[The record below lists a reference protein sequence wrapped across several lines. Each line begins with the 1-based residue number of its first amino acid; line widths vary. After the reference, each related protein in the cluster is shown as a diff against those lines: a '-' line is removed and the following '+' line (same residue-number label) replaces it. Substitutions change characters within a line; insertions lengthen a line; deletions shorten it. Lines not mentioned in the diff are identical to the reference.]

1 MPFPPIIKTSTY
13 GIIKNRKTQ
22 NHHKSEKRKRI
33 SMDKSNFSYDLIAQ
47 DGRARTG
54 VFHTPHGD
62 IPTPIFAP
70 VGTQATV
77 KSLTQRHLHELDAKM
92 ILANTY
98 HLYLR
103 PGDELIAEMGGLHQ
117 FMAWDRPILTDS
129 GGFQVFSLSD
139 MRKVDEDGVTFKSHL
154 DGSTHRFTPEKSI
167 AIQEN
172 LGSDIIMAF
181 DECADPY
188 NRDYIEAA
196 MQRTHRWL
204 ERCKAAQTRD
214 DQALFGIV
222 QGGIYP
228 ELREQSAEFVR
239 SLDLPGN
246 AIGGLS
252 VGETKDEMHAMLE
265 VVDLIL
271 PQDKPRYLMGVG
283 TPQDLVE
290 GVRRGVDI
298 FDCVLPTRLARH
310 SAAMTDS
317 GRMNMMNAKFARDE
331 RPISENCDCYT
342 CQNHS
347 RAYIRHLLKTNEM
360 LAGTLLSI
368 HNIHTLLSL
377 VRQMRQAISDGQFD
391 KFASQY
397 LANFD

>member
-1 MPFPPIIKTSTY
+1 MIKPFTY
-13 GIIKNRKTQ
+13 GIIKNLNILCNRKPDRR
-22 NHHKSEKRKRI
+22 KRKI
-33 SMDKSNFSYDLIAQ
+33 MEKSKFSYDLIAQ
-47 DGRARTG
+47 DGRARAG

-77 KSLTQRHLHELDAKM
+77 KSLTQRHLHELDAKL
-92 ILANTY
+92 ILSNTY

-103 PGDELIAEMGGLHQ
+103 PGDELIAELGGLHQ
-117 FMAWDRPILTDS
+117 FMSWDRPILTDS

-154 DGSTHRFTPEKSI
+154 DGATHRFTPEKSI

-188 NRDYIEAA
+188 QRDYIEAA
-196 MQRTHRWL
+196 MHRTHRWA

-228 ELREQSAEFVR
+228 ELREQSAEFIR

-265 VVDLIL
+265 IVDQIL

-317 GRMNMMNAKFARDE
+317 GRLNMLNAQFARDE
-331 RPISENCDCYT
+331 RPISAACECYT
-342 CQNHS
+342 CQNYS
-347 RAYIRHLLKTNEM
+347 RAYLRHLIQAKEM

-377 VRQMRQAISDGQFD
+377 ARRMRQSILDGQFD
-391 KFASQY
+391 EFAYNY